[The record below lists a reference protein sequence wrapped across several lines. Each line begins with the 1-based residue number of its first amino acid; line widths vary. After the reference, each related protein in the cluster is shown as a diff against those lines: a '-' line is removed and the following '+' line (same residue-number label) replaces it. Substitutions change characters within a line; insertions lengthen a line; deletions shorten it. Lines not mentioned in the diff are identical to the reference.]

1 MRTLKIIADTSYLY
15 LQCTSS
21 NHMNDGHER
30 VDEFQAEEPITHATD
45 YRPKNSLRQQGKTD
59 ARTYPHT
66 HNIKTHF
73 VPDSPWDKKMFM
85 TERTEKNDIHYTQ
98 YVMATRRKFRVPD
111 VGIQ

>member
-1 MRTLKIIADTSYLY
+1 MTVMNARM
-15 LQCTSS
+15 SS
-21 NHMNDGHER
+21 KQKNRLHTR
-30 VDEFQAEEPITHATD
+30 PITDRKIHFD
-45 YRPKNSLRQQGKTD
+45 SREKTD

-85 TERTEKNDIHYTQ
+85 TERTEKSDIHYTQ
-98 YVMATRRKFRVPD
+98 HVMATRRKFRVPD